1 MGHPARLEECFAL
14 LQERRMGAGMLNRN
28 KVVPLNQGDPHH
40 TDGWKLEHET
50 QFTPAAHVVAAES
63 ARLPHVTA
71 DVPP

>member
-1 MGHPARLEECFAL
+1 
-14 LQERRMGAGMLNRN
+14 MGAGMLNRN